1 MKSFY
6 CKKVTSHGFLPE
18 TITQIE
24 QDSFDTTDIV
34 MVGSLPE
41 GLDSDIEK
49 EKWRG
54 FECLYVNDLRNKV
67 AAEVEVFQYDVNDKA
82 NGYYFDNNVELAPKV
97 KKPKRRKNNQILL

>member
-34 MVGSLPE
+34 MVGSLTE

-49 EKWRG
+49 EK
-54 FECLYVNDLRNKV
+54 
-67 AAEVEVFQYDVNDKA
+67 
-82 NGYYFDNNVELAPKV
+82 
-97 KKPKRRKNNQILL
+97 